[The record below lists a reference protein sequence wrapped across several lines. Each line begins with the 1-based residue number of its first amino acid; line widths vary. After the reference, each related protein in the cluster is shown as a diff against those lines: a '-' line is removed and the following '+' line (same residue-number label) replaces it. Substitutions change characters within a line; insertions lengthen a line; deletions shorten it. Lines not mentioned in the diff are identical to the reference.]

1 MTLLLWIVL
10 SSILCK
16 VSGTA
21 GFISTLIG
29 LISGDDGPATNANI
43 INPTGVVLDTSGN
56 IYIGSYYDYK
66 IRKVSTTGTISSI
79 VGSGIGAG
87 TSGSVD
93 GSGTSASVNIV
104 YGLVLDSSNNVYIAD
119 TGNSKIRKLTVSTG
133 IVSTYACTGYSASYS
148 NNIAATSSG
157 CYYPY
162 AVALDNSNNVYIA
175 DTYHN
180 QVRKVTASTGIIA
193 AFAGTGTTTDTA
205 TGSFGGDNGQ
215 ATSAQL
221 YRPRGLALDSTGI
234 LLFNS

>member
-1 MTLLLWIVL
+1 MATPPPSADT
-10 SSILCK
+10 SSPGI
-16 VSGTA
+16 
-21 GFISTLIG
+21 ISTLIG
-29 LISGDDGPATNANI
+29 FISGDDGPATNANI
-43 INPTGVVLDTSGN
+43 INPTPVALDTSGN

-66 IRKVSTTGTISSI
+66 IRKVSTTGTISSV
-79 VGSGIGAG
+79 VGSGIGTG

-93 GSGTSASVNIV
+93 GSGTSASVNTV
-104 YGLVLDSSNNVYIAD
+104 YGLALDSSNNVYIAD

-133 IVSTYACTGYSASYS
+133 IVSTYACTGGSATYS

-175 DTYHN
+175 DTWHN
-180 QVRKVTASTGIIA
+180 QVRKVSALTGIIA
-193 AFAGTGTTTDTA
+193 AFAGNSAGGYSGD
-205 TGSFGGDNGQ
+205 GSQ

-221 YRPRGLALDSTGI
+221 QRPSGLALDSTGI